1 MMRPHGAM
9 TIQVN
14 PNPTTM
20 DDRVSLSLSGLAG
33 EVMPDLISSAW

>member
-1 MMRPHGAM
+1 MMRSHGAI

-20 DDRVSLSLSGLAG
+20 DDRVSL
-33 EVMPDLISSAW
+33 ISSVW